1 MSDGDGF
8 REFLERSPEARQLFD
23 GGYSIYAD
31 MALASVV
38 RDPMESEEAW
48 MHRVALKVRELA
60 DRFDVI

>member
-8 REFLERSPEARQLFD
+8 RAFLEQSPEAKQLFD

-31 MALASVV
+31 MALAAVPK
-38 RDPMESEEAW
+38 DPTESDEAW
-48 MHRVALKVRELA
+48 LNRVALKVQELA